1 MGLRSNKR
9 MRLIVAANRLLHRK
23 GYDRS
28 SIADIANEAAVPPGN
43 VYYYFKTKDE
53 IVEAVIERRN
63 AYITAC
69 LADLAAIKRP
79 AQRLVQFVDEFEKTS
94 QPRAKFGCPIGGLC
108 QEANRI
114 GGAIAEQ
121 SGAVFRILLDWLR
134 DQFAA
139 LGQNPEFAATNAL
152 HVLASLQGATLLAAT
167 FRDLQL
173 IESETAWLKD
183 WLGGMPA
190 GGALGRTYD
199 QHSH

>member
-43 VYYYFKTKDE
+43 AYYYFKTKDE

-79 AQRLVQFVDEFEKTS
+79 AQRLVQFIDEFEKTS

-121 SGAVFRILLDWLR
+121 SGADSGSCSTGYGISSLR
-134 DQFAA
+134 LARTRSSPRRTRSTCLRACRAQRCSRPLFAIP
-139 LGQNPEFAATNAL
+139 N
-152 HVLASLQGATLLAAT
+152 
-167 FRDLQL
+167 
-173 IESETAWLKD
+173 
-183 WLGGMPA
+183 
-190 GGALGRTYD
+190 
-199 QHSH
+199 